1 MDHDKPLIEV
11 DNLSK
16 VYGEGDAA
24 VEALKSVSLSID
36 QGGFVAIMGPS
47 GSGKSTLMHL
57 IGCLD
62 QATSGH
68 YELAG
73 RSVESLD
80 DDELADIRS
89 REIGFIF
96 QQFNLLA
103 RTSSLENVMLPLTY
117 SRGPLTDGREHARDL
132 LRSVGLEHRINNW
145 PNELSGGEQQRVAI
159 ARALI
164 NDPSIVL
171 ADEPTGALDSKA
183 GDEVMSIFKRL
194 NDEGRTI
201 IIITHERYIAE
212 YTSRIIH
219 LKDGRIETDERR

>member
-1 MDHDKPLIEV
+1 LDAKSLIEV
-11 DNLSK
+11 ENLSK

-24 VEALKSVSLSID
+24 VEALKGISMNIEQSD
-36 QGGFVAIMGPS
+36 FVAIMGPS

-68 YELAG
+68 YGLAG
-73 RSVESLD
+73 RSVETLD

-89 REIGFIF
+89 HEIGFVF
-96 QQFNLLA
+96 QQFNLLP

-117 SRGPLTDGREHARDL
+117 LRGPSTDGRKHAAEL
-132 LRSVGLEHRINNW
+132 LRSVGLEHRIKNW

-159 ARALI
+159 ARSLI
-164 NDPSIVL
+164 NDPSIIL

-183 GDEVMSIFKRL
+183 GDEVMAIFKRL
-194 NDEGRTI
+194 NEEGRTI
-201 IIITHERYIAE
+201 VIITHERYIAE
-212 YTSRIIH
+212 YSSRIIY
-219 LKDGRIETDERR
+219 LKDGRIETDERH